1 MTTVRRVA
9 ASSGWWLGEKG
20 LLLAVSLATNVVLVR
35 QLGPSG
41 FGELSYLLAVA
52 GLLLPVAQLGVSG
65 LAARAL
71 LERPQDERRILRAAL
86 LWRAGGWLAAFLLG
100 LAYWAFLDPRPA
112 ERVVLL
118 VLLAAQAG
126 TTFAVLEFWF
136 QARLDATSLVP
147 WRGSVVVL
155 AAAAKAGVAVATR
168 DAKAVALVF
177 AAEYLLLGA
186 TYLVAYRRA
195 SGRVVGPGVERDWLG
210 WFGRRAPWLVASGIA
225 EVIYLRIDI
234 VMLER
239 LRGVDEA
246 GLYAVAAR
254 VSEIWYVI
262 PVVIAGSMFPALWSR
277 RTDASAHARGLQ
289 SGFDLLFA
297 IALAIA
303 LLMQWCAG
311 PLVELLFG
319 ARYAPSAAVLVVHIW
334 AGVFVF
340 MRALVSRWLL
350 GEDLLQ
356 FSLVTHLAGALI
368 NVAANLVLIP
378 RHGALGAAWA
388 TVLSYAAAGWL
399 ALALSS
405 RTRPVFVM
413 MGRSLLLPL
422 RWRDLRC
429 YRDRLRGHR
438 GRRA

>member
-1 MTTVRRVA
+1 MTTARRVA

-35 QLGPSG
+35 WLGPSG

-52 GLLLPVAQLGVSG
+52 GLLLPVAQLGASG
-65 LAARAL
+65 LVARAL
-71 LERPQDERRILRAAL
+71 LERPGDERRILRAAL
-86 LWRAGGWLAAFLLG
+86 LWRASGWAIAFLLG
-100 LAYWAFLDPRPA
+100 LAYWAFFDPRPA
-112 ERVVLL
+112 ERAVLL
-118 VLLAAQAG
+118 VLLAAQAA
-126 TTFAVLEFWF
+126 TTLAVLEFWF

-147 WRGSVVVL
+147 WRTAAVML
-155 AAAAKAGVAVATR
+155 AAAAKVAVAIATR
-168 DAKAVALVF
+168 DATAVALVF
-177 AAEYLLLGA
+177 AVEYLLLGA
-186 TYLVAYRRA
+186 AYLVAYRRA
-195 SGRVVGPGVERDWLG
+195 SGRLVAPGIDREWLG
-210 WFGRRAPWLVASGIA
+210 WLGRRAPWLVASGLA

-239 LRGVDEA
+239 MRGVEEA

-254 VSEIWYVI
+254 ISEIWYVI

-277 RTDASAHARGLQ
+277 RGDAAAHARGLQ
-289 SGFDLLFA
+289 TGFDALFA

-303 LLMQWCAG
+303 ILMQWGAG

-319 ARYAPSAAVLVVHIW
+319 ERYATSAAVLVVHIW

-340 MRALVSRWLL
+340 MRALLSRWLL

-378 RHGALGAAWA
+378 DHGALGAAWA

-405 RTRPVFVM
+405 RTRPIFVM
-413 MGRSLLLPL
+413 MGRALLLPL
-422 RWRDLRC
+422 RWPALRG
-429 YRDRLRGHR
+429 YWSRLRGGR
-438 GRRA
+438 GRPA